1 MRGRRRTGLAALVLI
16 LVAVALLLL
25 LWRWHEGTWWPGRG
39 GGHQVSAASG
49 RGAVRNAEASG
60 AGRAGRLGAPL
71 RMSGSLGWYL
81 GDAPSV
87 HVAGIVTRDGQPVA
101 GARVELHNLATMMGS
116 AAVESS
122 RTDRA
127 GHFDFGFE
135 LPVPSVVLASA
146 GGRQAHHLLALKSG
160 IDRRDAGH
168 LVLDLRPCATPI
180 VGRVVD
186 DSGTPLAAVPI
197 LGTTPV
203 GHAGSGELLSI
214 PIGRSDADGHF
225 SVCWAIRLTAAGGG
239 HYPIVRLPFRFD
251 VGDAVMPQQAFTL
264 RGDVRDERNR
274 PAPDALLWVGGDVDE
289 PQTPV
294 AFTRSGPGG
303 VFRFTLAPGCYSGL
317 ARRAGSYRQIP
328 QICGGAGEVAD
339 IHVTLQGCRLRI
351 SGIVRQG
358 GQPLAGAM
366 VHVLDHVIRTDG
378 AGSYRACGY
387 PTMTVAPWVEGYDL
401 AARPE
406 LYGKTGAARA
416 DLDVLPIGHIR
427 GRVLSAGEPVA
438 GARVSVHG
446 PRQVVTNGAT
456 LADASGAFDVE
467 AGEGHYTVSTRFLPE
482 ARTVDL
488 TEPGQVVSVD
498 LVIDEVPA
506 LHGWMH
512 TATGAPVHDLH
523 VALVNPKHDRT
534 SKSGADGG
542 YSFDRAD
549 PGDYTLRL
557 ESDRFTF
564 LAGGDRMPVHL
575 VAGEDQELDLTLI
588 DRGTLAITGR
598 VIDSHG
604 QPPRYAR
611 VKARRLYQPSVTVHP
626 DGSFRIEHV
635 PPGTYDLKAISAD
648 ERQRC
653 TTGEIVQAGGPPV
666 TLRLQPIQRAGGRR
680 HIADC
685 F

>member
-1 MRGRRRTGLAALVLI
+1 MLA
-16 LVAVALLLL
+16 ALLLL
-25 LWRWHEGTWWPGRG
+25 LWRWHEGTWWPGG
-39 GGHQVSAASG
+39 TGSGDHAATSNDASG
-49 RGAVRNAEASG
+49 QHGGARR
-60 AGRAGRLGAPL
+60 AGRGGRLGARL
-71 RMSGSLGWYL
+71 RMSGALGWYL

-87 HVAGIVTRDGQPVA
+87 HVAGIVVRDGQPVA
-101 GARVELHNLATMMGS
+101 GARVELHSLRTMMAV
-116 AAVESS
+116 AAVSTT

-127 GHFDFGFE
+127 GRFDFGFE

-146 GGRQAHHLLALKSG
+146 GGRQAHHFLALKSG
-160 IDRRDAGH
+160 VDRRDAGH
-168 LVLDLRPCATPI
+168 LILDLRPCATPI

-186 DSGTPLAAVPI
+186 DSGAPLAGVPI

-203 GHAGSGELLSI
+203 VHAGSGELLSI

-225 SVCWAIRLTAAGGG
+225 SVCWDIRLTAAGGG
-239 HYPIVRLPFRFD
+239 RYPIVQLPFRFD
-251 VGDAVMPQQAFTL
+251 VGDVVMPQQAFTL
-264 RGDVRDERNR
+264 RGDVRDERNLA
-274 PAPDALLWVGGDVDE
+274 APDALLWVGGDVDT
-289 PQTPV
+289 PQTQV

-303 VFRFTLAPGCYSGL
+303 AFRFTLAPGCYSGL

-328 QICGGAGEVAD
+328 RICGGAGEVAT

-358 GQPLAGAM
+358 GRPLAGAM

-406 LYGKTGAARA
+406 LYGKTGAVRV

-438 GARVSVHG
+438 GARVSVWG
-446 PRQVVTNGAT
+446 PRQVVTNSAT
-456 LADASGAFDVE
+456 LTDASGAFDVE
-467 AGEGHYTVSTRFLPE
+467 AGVGHYTLSTRSLPE
-482 ARTVDL
+482 ARAVDL
-488 TEPGQVVSVD
+488 TEPGQVVNVD
-498 LVIDEVPA
+498 LVIDEVLA

-512 TATGAPVHDLH
+512 TATGAPVHDLWI
-523 VALVNPKHDRT
+523 ALVDAEGHSNGRKT
-534 SKSGADGG
+534 GADGG
-542 YSFDRAD
+542 YSFDRAA
-549 PGDYTLRL
+549 PGDYQLRL

-575 VAGEDQELDLTLI
+575 AAGEDQELDLTLI

-604 QPPRYAR
+604 LPPRYAR
-611 VKARRLYQPSVTVHP
+611 VSASHLYQPAVTVHP
-626 DGSFRIEHV
+626 DGSFRIEQV
-635 PPGTYDLKAISAD
+635 PPGTYDLEATSTD
-648 ERQRC
+648 ERQGC
-653 TTGEIVQAGGPPV
+653 TTGEVVQAGGAPV
-666 TLRLQPIQRAGGRR
+666 TLRLQPIQRKGGL
-680 HIADC
+680 HHTADC